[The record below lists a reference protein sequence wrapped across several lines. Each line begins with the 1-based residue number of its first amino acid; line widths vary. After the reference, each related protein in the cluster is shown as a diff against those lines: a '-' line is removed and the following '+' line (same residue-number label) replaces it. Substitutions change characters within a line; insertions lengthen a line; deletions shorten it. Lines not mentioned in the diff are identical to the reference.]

1 MNYNLSSFIMYNV
14 HIVNENV
21 VTDLLS
27 IGDKVN
33 VMDTDPLLLAIIGGL
48 SAHSL
53 FEDNISMTR
62 SQLNNSKTFLVMK
75 LIWN

>member
-21 VTDLLS
+21 VTDLLN
-27 IGDKVN
+27 IGNKVN
-33 VMDTDPLLLAIIGGL
+33 VMGTDPLLLAIIGGL
-48 SAHSL
+48 NTHSL